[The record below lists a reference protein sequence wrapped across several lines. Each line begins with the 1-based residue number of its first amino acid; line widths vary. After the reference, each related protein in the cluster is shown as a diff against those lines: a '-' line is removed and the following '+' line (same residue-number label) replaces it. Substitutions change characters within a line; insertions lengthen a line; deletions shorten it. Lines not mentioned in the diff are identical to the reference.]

1 MTKDKDRENDIVTQK
16 VKDLVDIAM
25 EILLEIKPLPTEN
38 EILQLISYNL
48 ATTEMA
54 IESNIFDMNSD
65 NFDIKFR
72 ENPADNLE
80 DIIEVWRHFVN
91 CSKNLNKIG
100 VQVMYLSEEAKRSTI
115 NNIKILNDFCDDY
128 KFTLK
133 NKDKDVSKLTIKR
146 VI

>member
-100 VQVMYLSEEAKRSTI
+100 VQVMHLSEEAKRSTI

-133 NKDKDVSKLTIKR
+133 NKDKDVSNRETHG
-146 VI
+146 

>member
-1 MTKDKDRENDIVTQK
+1 MTKDKNRENDIVTQK

-25 EILLEIKPLPTEN
+25 EILLELKPLPTEN
-38 EILQLISYNL
+38 EILQLISYNV

-54 IESNIFDMNSD
+54 IESNVFDMESD
-65 NFDIKFR
+65 KFDIKFR

-91 CSKNLNKIG
+91 CSKNLNKID
-100 VQVMYLSEEAKRSTI
+100 VPIMYLSEEAKHSTVD
-115 NNIKILNDFCDDY
+115 NIKMLNNFCDDY

-133 NKDKDVSKLTIKR
+133 NKNKDITKLTIKK
-146 VI
+146 II